1 MAGTSDELNARRAAL
16 LLRCQRGREERRRI
30 EAMRAEHA
38 HTTSRAAEAAARER
52 LDAHTVAQASQIE
65 AAHAELRG
73 QTVDLGALQRL
84 ADFEQQLQ
92 HEAVSLTR
100 EVAEAGKAT
109 RHHEQ
114 ALAAAMSAVQAEIR
128 VTRKRA
134 RLSETMQIAW
144 RRAVD
149 EAEEAERDD
158 QATDDWNRA

>member
-1 MAGTSDELNARRAAL
+1 MAGTADELNARRAAL

-38 HTTSRAAEAAARER
+38 HATSRAAEAAARER
-52 LDAHTVAQASQIE
+52 LDAHISAQASEIE

-84 ADFEQQLQ
+84 AAFEKQLQ

-100 EVAEAGKAT
+100 EVAEAGKAA

-114 ALAAAMSAVQAEIR
+114 AFAAAMSALQVEAR

-134 RLSETMQIAW
+134 GLSATMRVAW
-144 RRAVD
+144 RRAVE
-149 EAEEAERDD
+149 EAEETERDD

>member
-1 MAGTSDELNARRAAL
+1 LAGTADELNARRAAL
-16 LLRCQRGREERRRI
+16 LLRCQRSREERRRI
-30 EAMRAEHA
+30 EATRAEHA
-38 HTTSRAAEAAARER
+38 HATSRAAEAAARER
-52 LDAHTVAQASQIE
+52 LDSHIVAQASQIE
-65 AAHAELRG
+65 AAHAGLRG

-84 ADFEQQLQ
+84 ADFERQLQ

-100 EVAEAGKAT
+100 EVAEAGKAA

-114 ALAAAMSAVQAEIR
+114 ALAAATSAVRAEIR

>member
-1 MAGTSDELNARRAAL
+1 LAGTADELNARRAAL

-38 HTTSRAAEAAARER
+38 HATSRAAEAAARKR
-52 LDAHTVAQASQIE
+52 LDSHISAQASQIE

-84 ADFEQQLQ
+84 ADFERQLQ

-100 EVAEAGKAT
+100 EVAEAGKAA

-149 EAEEAERDD
+149 EADEAERDD